1 MISNNFKQRVITSI
15 FLLLLLILFLRFE
28 IILVYSLIIFGV
40 LAQLEFFQILTK
52 IIKNNLYLIIS
63 CVSFSLYVF
72 IFCLLFFIFYNFI
85 HLKILLFTIL
95 LGCIGSDLGGYFFG
109 KFFKGPKLTKISP
122 KKTFSGAVGSIFFTC
137 LIITSTIFYF
147 TKIFSF
153 KLLIVGVIVSLACQ
167 LGDLLFSLLKRK
179 AKMKDTGNFLPGHG
193 GILDR
198 VDGILVGMP
207 FGFLILILIY

>member
-122 KKTFSGAVGSIFFTC
+122 KKTFSGAIGSIFFTC

>member
-15 FLLLLLILFLRFE
+15 FLLLLLILFFRFE

>member
-40 LAQLEFFQILTK
+40 VAQLEFFQIVTK
-52 IIKNNLYLIIS
+52 IIKNKLYQIIS
-63 CVSFSLYVF
+63 CVSFSLYIF

-85 HLKILLFTIL
+85 HLKILLFTTL

-122 KKTFSGAVGSIFFTC
+122 KKTFSGAIGSIFFTC
-137 LIITSTIFYF
+137 LIISSIIFYF

-167 LGDLLFSLLKRK
+167 IGDLLFSLLKRK
-179 AKMKDTGNFLPGHG
+179 AKIKDTGSFLPGHG

-198 VDGILVGMP
+198 VDGILAGMP
-207 FGFLILILIY
+207 CGFLTLILIY

>member
-167 LGDLLFSLLKRK
+167 
-179 AKMKDTGNFLPGHG
+179 
-193 GILDR
+193 
-198 VDGILVGMP
+198 
-207 FGFLILILIY
+207 